1 MLIRLK
7 VTVWICFRRFT
18 DITGKLEA
26 IPGGQYH
33 LVPWKLFYRKVFM
46 TKLLLYLKLTV
57 WIRFWWSLSGAS
69 WEQILVDS
77 TIWTPRKMF

>member
-1 MLIRLK
+1 M
-7 VTVWICFRRFT
+7 TVWICFQRFT

-26 IPGGQYH
+26 VPGGQYH

-57 WIRFWWSLSGAS
+57 WIRFWWSLDIRGKLGADPGGQHYLDPQENVLKKS
-69 WEQILVDS
+69 
-77 TIWTPRKMF
+77 